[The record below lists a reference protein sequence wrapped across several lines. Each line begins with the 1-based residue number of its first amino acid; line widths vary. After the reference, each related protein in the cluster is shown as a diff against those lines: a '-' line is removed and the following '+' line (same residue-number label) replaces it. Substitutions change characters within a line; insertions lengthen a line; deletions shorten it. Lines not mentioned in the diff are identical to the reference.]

1 MAVAGRVAIVPK
13 GEWNAQTAYKR
24 LDAVTHNNTLYFA
37 KKDVSA
43 GTATTNTEYWSKSIS
58 GSVVN
63 VATDTEDGLMPK
75 EDKKKLDGID
85 GDVAAKLGE
94 SKDGSLTYNGTEIKP
109 SVETGQGL
117 SIGEDGKLQVNIDG
131 TTLTMD
137 QVNNVIKLA
146 DTLKDAIDGAFPAAN
161 VANNQITTAEGF
173 ALDARQANPNIDGS
187 LAKQI
192 SDLNGSLNDVAT
204 QNDIKALNPSSSIK
218 AYIASALGKSG
229 IGWYRFAEITFEN
242 SAFSRGAL
250 CHYIEILIMQMYN
263 SSAGCFH
270 RINIYMKY
278 SDSAKMTTIGQ
289 NITILKKVR
298 AVRKDNIILLDIYSS
313 QLYNDSYMLL
323 NIPFGKSIISAQCIK
338 PYLVPE
344 TSDGEVIVCSIDLAN
359 NI

>member
-1 MAVAGRVAIVPK
+1 M
-13 GEWNAQTAYKR
+13 Q
-24 LDAVTHNNTLYFA
+24 D
-37 KKDVSA
+37 
-43 GTATTNTEYWSKSIS
+43 
-58 GSVVN
+58 
-63 VATDTEDGLMPK
+63 
-75 EDKKKLDGID
+75 
-85 GDVAAKLGE
+85 
-94 SKDGSLTYNGTEIKP
+94 
-109 SVETGQGL
+109 
-117 SIGEDGKLQVNIDG
+117 
-131 TTLTMD
+131 
-137 QVNNVIKLA
+137 
-146 DTLKDAIDGAFPAAN
+146 
-161 VANNQITTAEGF
+161 QIT
-173 ALDARQANPNIDGS
+173 N
-187 LAKQI
+187 
-192 SDLNGSLNDVAT
+192 LNGSLNDVAT

-242 SAFSRGAL
+242 SVFSRGAL

-338 PYLVPE
+338 PYLVSE

>member
-1 MAVAGRVAIVPK
+1 MAIAGRVAIVPK
-13 GEWNAQTAYKR
+13 GDWSADVTYKR
-24 LDAVTHNNTLYFA
+24 LDAVTYNNTLYFA
-37 KKDVSA
+37 KKDVPA
-43 GTATTNTEYWSKSIS
+43 GIATSNTEYWSKSIV
-58 GSVVN
+58 GGAGG
-63 VATDTEDGLMPK
+63 VATADEAGVVKPADGLTVAEDGTLK
-75 EDKKKLDGID
+75 
-85 GDVAAKLGE
+85 
-94 SKDGSLTYNGTEIKP
+94 
-109 SVETGQGL
+109 
-117 SIGEDGKLQVNIDG
+117 VNIDG

-146 DTLKDAIDGAFPAAN
+146 DTLKDAINGAFPAAN
-161 VANNQITTAEGF
+161 VANNQITTVEGF

-242 SAFSRGAL
+242 SVFSRGAL

>member
-1 MAVAGRVAIVPK
+1 MAIAGRVAIVPK
-13 GEWNAQTAYKR
+13 GDWSADATYKR
-24 LDAVTHNNTLYFA
+24 LDAVTYNNVLYFA
-37 KKDVSA
+37 KKEVPA
-43 GTATTNTEYWSKSIS
+43 GTATSNTEYWSKSIV
-58 GSVVN
+58 GGVGAIATKEDAGIVKPADGLT
-63 VATDTEDGLMPK
+63 VAEDGTLK
-75 EDKKKLDGID
+75 
-85 GDVAAKLGE
+85 
-94 SKDGSLTYNGTEIKP
+94 
-109 SVETGQGL
+109 
-117 SIGEDGKLQVNIDG
+117 VNIDG

-270 RINIYMKY
+270 RINIHMKY

-344 TSDGEVIVCSIDLAN
+344 ISDGEVIVCSVDLAN